1 MAKTNFVV
9 LEYLF
14 MFNPEETWDSLSGFE
29 KDLSKFFNEH
39 GAEAVIIKSIEGQQ
53 GKRVL
58 LIQKKEELQTLGVND
73 MPGRKK

>member
-1 MAKTNFVV
+1 MAKNLVV

-14 MFNPEETWDSLSGFE
+14 IFNPEETWDTLSGFE
-29 KDLSKFFNEH
+29 KDLARSFNEH
-39 GAEAVIIKSIEGQQ
+39 GLEATIIKSIEGQQ

-58 LIQKKEELQTLGVND
+58 LIQKKEELQPLGVKD